1 MKNFSILKNLATIA
15 AMLCLTTFTSCENE
29 VITST
34 PPNMPPKYIRAVER
48 YEVTLSEDFFNLY
61 DVVATIGNSETGVE
75 TIKLDKCVWK
85 YYKIFDNTIPG
96 KFTCNVIATV
106 KNPLPELDPEK
117 AQTVG
122 YSFKAVSSSS
132 LQLYDETGYMKP
144 IGQDIGSQNLNYS
157 MGMGDKNDGEAGVEK
172 VIKYVTVNK
181 PEHVIIKSSYTINN

>member
-96 KFTCNVIATV
+96 KFTCDVIATV

-122 YSFKAVSSSS
+122 YKFEAKSSSS
-132 LQLYDETGYMKP
+132 LQLYDETGSMKP
-144 IGQDIGSQNLNYS
+144 LGQDNGSKNLNYS
-157 MGMGDKNDGEAGVEK
+157 MAMGNKNDGEAGVEK
-172 VIKYVTVNK
+172 VIKYVTVNQPK
-181 PEHVIIKSSYTINN
+181 HVIIKSSYTINN

>member
-1 MKNFSILKNLATIA
+1 MKNFSIKKNLATIA

-29 VITST
+29 DITIT
-34 PPNMPPKYIRAVER
+34 PNEPPKYVRAVER

-75 TIKLDKCVWK
+75 TIKLNSCEWK

-96 KFTCNVIATV
+96 KFTCDVIATV

-122 YSFKAVSSSS
+122 YRIKTVSSSS
-132 LQLYDETGYMKP
+132 LQLYDETGYMKSLVWDNDSKN
-144 IGQDIGSQNLNYS
+144 INHTMTLS
-157 MGMGDKNDGEAGVEK
+157 DKNNGEVGVEK
-172 VIKYVTVNK
+172 VIKYVTVNY
-181 PEHVIIKSSYTINN
+181 PEVVILKSSYTINN

>member
-29 VITST
+29 DITIT
-34 PPNMPPKYIRAVER
+34 PNEPPKYVRAVGK

-61 DVVATIGNSETGVE
+61 DVEATISNSETGVE
-75 TIKLDKCVWK
+75 TIKLDSCVWK

-96 KFTCNVIATV
+96 KFTCDVIATV

-122 YSFKAVSSSS
+122 YNFKAVSSSS
-132 LQLYDETGYMKP
+132 LQLYDETGYMKSLVGDNGSKNIVYEMT
-144 IGQDIGSQNLNYS
+144 IGN
-157 MGMGDKNDGEAGVEK
+157 KNDGEAGVEK
-172 VIKYVTVNK
+172 IIKYVTVNK
-181 PEHVIIKSSYTINN
+181 PEHVIIKSSYTLNN

>member
-15 AMLCLTTFTSCENE
+15 AMLCLTTFISCENE
-29 VITST
+29 NL
-34 PPNMPPKYIRAVER
+34 PYEPPKYVRAVER

-75 TIKLDKCVWK
+75 TIKLDSCVWK
-85 YYKIFDNTIPG
+85 YSKTWNDIIPG
-96 KFTCNVIATV
+96 KFTCDVIATV

-122 YSFKAVSSSS
+122 YRFKEVSSSS
-132 LQLYDETGYMKP
+132 LQLYDETGYMKSLVW
-144 IGQDIGSQNLNYS
+144 DNGSNGINQTMTIS
-157 MGMGDKNDGEAGVEK
+157 DKNNGEAGVEK

-181 PEHVIIKSSYTINN
+181 PEVVILKSSYTINN

>member
-29 VITST
+29 DITST
-34 PPNMPPKYIRAVER
+34 PNMPPKYVRAVER

-75 TIKLDKCVWK
+75 TIKLDSCVWK
-85 YYKIFDNTIPG
+85 YSKTWNDTIPG
-96 KFTCNVIATV
+96 KFTCDVIAKV

-122 YSFKAVSSSS
+122 YRFKEVSSSS
-132 LQLYDETGYMKP
+132 LQLYDETGYMKSLVW
-144 IGQDIGSQNLNYS
+144 DNGSNGINQTMTIS
-157 MGMGDKNDGEAGVEK
+157 DKNNGEAGVEK

-181 PEHVIIKSSYTINN
+181 PEHVILKSSYTINN

>member
-29 VITST
+29 DITIT
-34 PPNMPPKYIRAVER
+34 PNEPPKYVRAVER
-48 YEVTLSEDFFNLY
+48 YEVTLSEDFLNLY

-75 TIKLDKCVWK
+75 NIKLDSCVWK

-96 KFTCNVIATV
+96 KFTCDVIATV

-132 LQLYDETGYMKP
+132 LQLYDETGYMTSLVL
-144 IGQDIGSQNLNYS
+144 DNGSQNINYS
-157 MGMGDKNDGEAGVEK
+157 MAMGNKNNGEAGVEK

-181 PEHVIIKSSYTINN
+181 PEVVILKSSYTINN

>member
-29 VITST
+29 DITST
-34 PPNMPPKYIRAVER
+34 PNMPPKYVRAVER

-75 TIKLDKCVWK
+75 TIKLDSCVWK
-85 YYKIFDNTIPG
+85 YSKTWNDTIPG
-96 KFTCNVIATV
+96 KFTCDVIATV

-122 YSFKAVSSSS
+122 YRFKEVSSSS
-132 LQLYDETGYMKP
+132 LQLYDETGYMKSLVW
-144 IGQDIGSQNLNYS
+144 DNGSNGINQTMTIS
-157 MGMGDKNDGEAGVEK
+157 DKNNGEAGVEK

-181 PEHVIIKSSYTINN
+181 PEHVILKSSYTINN

>member
-15 AMLCLTTFTSCENE
+15 AILCLTTFTSCENE
-29 VITST
+29 DITIT
-34 PPNMPPKYIRAVER
+34 PNEPPKYVRAVER
-48 YEVTLSEDFFNLY
+48 YEVTLSEDFLNLY
-61 DVVATIGNSETGVE
+61 DVVATIANSETGVE
-75 TIKLDKCVWK
+75 TIKLDSCVWK
-85 YYKIFDNTIPG
+85 YSKTWDYTIPG
-96 KFTCNVIATV
+96 KFTCDVIATV

-144 IGQDIGSQNLNYS
+144 LVWDNGSQNISYS
-157 MGMGDKNDGEAGVEK
+157 MAMGNKNDGEAGVEK

-181 PEHVIIKSSYTINN
+181 PEHVILKSSYTINN

>member
-29 VITST
+29 DITST
-34 PPNMPPKYIRAVER
+34 PNMPPKYVRAVER

-75 TIKLDKCVWK
+75 TIKLDSCVWIYSK
-85 YYKIFDNTIPG
+85 TWNDIIPG
-96 KFTCNVIATV
+96 KFTCDVIAKV

-144 IGQDIGSQNLNYS
+144 LVWDNDSHNLDYS
-157 MGMGDKNDGEAGVEK
+157 MAMGNKNDGEAGVEK

-181 PEHVIIKSSYTINN
+181 PEHVILKSSYTINN

>member
-1 MKNFSILKNLATIA
+1 MKKTTIFKALATIA
-15 AMLCLTTFTSCENE
+15 AMLCLTTFVSCEE
-29 VITST
+29 EEITT
-34 PPNMPPKYIRAVER
+34 PKYEPKYVRAVER

-75 TIKLDKCVWK
+75 TIKLDSCVWK
-85 YYKIFDNTIPG
+85 YSKTWDYTIPG
-96 KFTCNVIATV
+96 KFTCDVIATV

-144 IGQDIGSQNLNYS
+144 LVWDNGSQDISYS
-157 MGMGDKNDGEAGVEK
+157 MAMGNKNDGEAGVEK

-181 PEHVIIKSSYTINN
+181 PEHVILKSSYTINN

>member
-29 VITST
+29 DITST
-34 PPNMPPKYIRAVER
+34 PNMPPKYVRAVER

-75 TIKLDKCVWK
+75 TIKLDSCVWIYSK
-85 YYKIFDNTIPG
+85 TWNDIIPG
-96 KFTCNVIATV
+96 KFTCDVIAKV

-122 YSFKAVSSSS
+122 YRFKEVSSSS
-132 LQLYDETGYMKP
+132 LQLYDETGYMKSLVW
-144 IGQDIGSQNLNYS
+144 DNGSNGINQTMTIS
-157 MGMGDKNDGEAGVEK
+157 DKNNGEAGVEK

-181 PEHVIIKSSYTINN
+181 PEHVILKSSYTINN